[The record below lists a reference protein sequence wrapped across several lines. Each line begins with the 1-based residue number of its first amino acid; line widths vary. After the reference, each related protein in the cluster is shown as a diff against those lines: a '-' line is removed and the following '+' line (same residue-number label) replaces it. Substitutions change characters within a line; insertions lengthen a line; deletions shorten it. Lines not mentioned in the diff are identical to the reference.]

1 MFLINIIDTLAMAA
15 HFLSKIRRDE
25 KFNIDTPK
33 QDMSVLVGT
42 IRRANGTQQLIN
54 HQKQNKNPFS
64 NRVNPFGR
72 RR

>member
-25 KFNIDTPK
+25 KFNINAPK
-33 QDMSVLVGT
+33 QDMSALTGLP
-42 IRRANGTQQLIN
+42 RKANGTQQIGPA
-54 HQKQNKNPFS
+54 KTNKNPFA
-64 NRVNPFGR
+64 NRSNPFAR